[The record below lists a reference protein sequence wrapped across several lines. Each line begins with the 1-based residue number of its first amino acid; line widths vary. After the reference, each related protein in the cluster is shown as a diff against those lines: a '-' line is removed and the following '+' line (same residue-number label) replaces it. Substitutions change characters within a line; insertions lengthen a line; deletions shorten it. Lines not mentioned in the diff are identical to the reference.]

1 MTETVKILTFN
12 IKSISK
18 LHSVKQYRPVTG
30 YITTFANK
38 NKLYREM
45 PSYRFS
51 SLFIKWP

>member
-30 YITTFANK
+30 YITTFTNK